1 MESRLNEVDKKTRKA
16 FKLAKNYNYFGAGD
30 GENWEFELL

>member
-1 MESRLNEVDKKTRKA
+1 MEPRLEELTKRVAKD
-16 FKLAKNYNYFGAGD
+16 FKLEKNYNYFGAGD